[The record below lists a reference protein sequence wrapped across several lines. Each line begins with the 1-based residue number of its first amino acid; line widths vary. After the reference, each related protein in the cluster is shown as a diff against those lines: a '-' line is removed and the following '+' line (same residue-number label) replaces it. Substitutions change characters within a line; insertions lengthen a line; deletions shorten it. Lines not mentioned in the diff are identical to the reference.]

1 MTANLSNHLVRDRI
15 DRMNYIVNQ
24 IGIGT
29 VIIEAIDPKTH
40 AIRQLTDTGIMII
53 KSEKEDKI
61 ITMYVANQK
70 NLHECYKWAGRK
82 KVPEAMENKVKKN
95 KIHIAILDE
104 LKKGA

>member
-61 ITMYVANQK
+61 ITLSTCSTTGKRFIVQAVRVDEKAYQG
-70 NLHECYKWAGRK
+70 ERK
-82 KVPEAMENKVKKN
+82 EKP
-95 KIHIAILDE
+95 
-104 LKKGA
+104 